1 MAKHGECA
9 SYTNPFIDS
18 YPLQDEFFTP
28 DAKSR
33 VVLLPMSS
41 SKKRL
46 KADYL
51 IIGSGAAGLLAARRL
66 AENGSVIIV
75 NKDSFQD
82 SSTWYAQGGIAGVL
96 SDSDSVASHVKDT
109 LAAGGGLCHPEVVQ
123 TVVERGRE
131 IIDDLIA
138 IGTRFDR
145 KNGELHLTQEGGHSS
160 RRVAH
165 AQDAT
170 GRAIGEALLSKV
182 APHPNVRRLEQHTA
196 IDLITTLRIGHGTT
210 NRCLGAYVLAPEGH
224 VLTIEAGHTI
234 LATGGAGKVY
244 LYTSNPHA
252 ASGDGIAM
260 AWRAGSPVMNL
271 EFIQFHPTC
280 LFHRQGSNMLLSEA
294 LRGEGA
300 HLVDSQGRRFMFDYD
315 ERGEMAPRDVVARA
329 IDYEIKKQ
337 GADCM
342 YLDAQPIGRSQL
354 LEHFPNIHERL
365 LELGL
370 DITSQPIP
378 IVPAAHY
385 ICGGIKAEVNGRT
398 EIDALYAIGE
408 TACTGVHGANR
419 LASNSLLEC
428 LVMADCCATDIIN
441 SEAPP
446 SPPIPTWDDS
456 GIVPETERIQI
467 KQNWD
472 EIRAMMSH
480 YVGIVRSDER
490 LRRAKRRLHVIREEI
505 ASYYWKHP
513 VSQDLLELRNLELIA
528 ELIITSAQ
536 QRLESRG
543 LHYSTD
549 HTKTDAV
556 AKDTIL
562 WPNTL

>member
-1 MAKHGECA
+1 
-9 SYTNPFIDS
+9 
-18 YPLQDEFFTP
+18 
-28 DAKSR
+28 
-33 VVLLPMSS
+33 MSS
-41 SKKRL
+41 GKKRL

-51 IIGSGAAGLLAARRL
+51 ILGSGAAGLLAARRL
-66 AENGSVIIV
+66 AEHGSVIIV
-75 NKDSFQD
+75 NKGSFEE
-82 SSTWYAQGGIAGVL
+82 SSTWNAQGGIAGVL
-96 SDSDSVASHVKDT
+96 SGSDSVASHVKDT
-109 LAAGGGLCHPEVVQ
+109 VAAGGGLCHPEVVQ
-123 TVVERGRE
+123 SVIERGAE
-131 IIDDLIA
+131 IIEELIA

-145 KNGELHLTQEGGHSS
+145 RDGELHLTREGGHSS

-165 AQDAT
+165 SQDAT

-196 IDLITTLRIGHGTT
+196 IDLITTRRIGHGID
-210 NRCLGAYVLAPEGH
+210 NRCLGAYVLAPEGR
-224 VLTIEAGHTI
+224 VVTIEAQQTI

-252 ASGDGIAM
+252 SSGDGIAM

-300 HLVDSQGRRFMFDYD
+300 YLVDSEGRRFVFDYD
-315 ERGEMAPRDVVARA
+315 KRGELAPRDIVARA

-342 YLDAQPIGRSQL
+342 YLDARPIGRTQL
-354 LEHFPNIHERL
+354 LDHFPNIHERL
-365 LELGL
+365 LKLGL
-370 DITSQPIP
+370 DITTQPIP

-385 ICGGIKAEVNGRT
+385 ICGGIKADIHGRT
-398 EIDALYAIGE
+398 EIDSLYAIGE
-408 TACTGVHGANR
+408 TACTGLHGANR

-428 LVMADCCATDIIN
+428 LVMAEFCATDIIKR
-441 SEAPP
+441 EAKPL
-446 SPPIPTWDDS
+446 PPIPTWDDS

-472 EIRAMMSH
+472 EIRATMSH

-490 LRRAKRRLHVIREEI
+490 LRRAKRRLYLIREEI
-505 ASYYWKHP
+505 ATYYWKHP

-549 HTKTDAV
+549 HPETDEQ